1 MTLLLNASKIKW
13 RRYLIHSPYEK
24 LGYTPVSVDQ
34 TFLTEDNHHTSFY
47 KSPMTV
53 FTCLKLT
60 RDQRQEE
67 GPLGSAS
74 RAQPR
79 VIVENT
85 SAFSTH
91 TPPSLER
98 RVPQEGNLTC
108 DDVIACD
115 RTSTLADGHTWR
127 SLRVYHSGCSTC
139 QQVAW
144 KRRINRLLGKP
155 AHCLCYFVE
164 FEFSELW
171 GKL

>member
-1 MTLLLNASKIKW
+1 MTLLLNASKNKW

-74 RAQPR
+74 TA
-79 VIVENT
+79 
-85 SAFSTH
+85 
-91 TPPSLER
+91 
-98 RVPQEGNLTC
+98 
-108 DDVIACD
+108 
-115 RTSTLADGHTWR
+115 
-127 SLRVYHSGCSTC
+127 
-139 QQVAW
+139 
-144 KRRINRLLGKP
+144 
-155 AHCLCYFVE
+155 
-164 FEFSELW
+164 
-171 GKL
+171 

>member
-53 FTCLKLT
+53 FT

-91 TPPSLER
+91 SPPSLER
-98 RVPQEGNLTC
+98 RVPQEGNLAC
-108 DDVIACD
+108 DGVIACD
-115 RTSTLADGHTWR
+115 KTSTFADGHT
-127 SLRVYHSGCSTC
+127 
-139 QQVAW
+139 
-144 KRRINRLLGKP
+144 
-155 AHCLCYFVE
+155 
-164 FEFSELW
+164 
-171 GKL
+171 